1 MATKTEA
8 QKEAE
13 AVAKR
18 ALARESEPDEHKTI
32 RRLVRE
38 TMDEWAEEHLAAD
51 DGDDGAKPSGVGGF
65 LETLLGKPKA

>member
-38 TMDEWAEEHLAAD
+38 TMDEWADENLASD
-51 DGDDGAKPSGVGGF
+51 EGEGAKPSGGGGF
-65 LETLLGKPKA
+65 LETLLGKKPGA